1 MKWLLLWTAIGLLQ
15 VAVLAGCGWVL
26 WRKGRALYQEL
37 RTQGRTLGEMTTLL
51 GELELPAERAAAS
64 QRSDRT

>member
-1 MKWLLLWTAIGLLQ
+1 MKWLLLWTGIGLLQ

-37 RTQGRTLGEMTTLL
+37 RSQGRTLGEMTTLL
-51 GELELPAERAAAS
+51 GELEL
-64 QRSDRT
+64 QGGRSSDPSRDAR